1 MTSVKATTTLTCEL
15 SNGKT
20 IQLTADDCAAILNAM
35 ARRRML
41 CVMCED
47 IPAGYSDLWTEE
59 CCAWRYEG
67 EGDECVVLAA
77 NTAEFTEATPV
88 QKKKVAKKT
97 PRPAKRK
104 ETR

>member
-1 MTSVKATTTLTCEL
+1 
-15 SNGKT
+15 
-20 IQLTADDCAAILNAM
+20 
-35 ARRRML
+35 
-41 CVMCED
+41 
-47 IPAGYSDLWTEE
+47 
-59 CCAWRYEG
+59 
-67 EGDECVVLAA
+67 VLAA

>member
-15 SNGKT
+15 ASGKDVD
-20 IQLTADDCAAILNAM
+20 LTAEDCVAIINAM

-47 IPAGYSDLWTEE
+47 IPAGYSNIWTEE
-59 CCAWRYEG
+59 CCAWRHDG

-77 NTAEFTEATPV
+77 NTADFTEATPV
-88 QKKKVAKKT
+88 QKKKATKKVAKK
-97 PRPAKRK
+97 K
-104 ETR
+104 